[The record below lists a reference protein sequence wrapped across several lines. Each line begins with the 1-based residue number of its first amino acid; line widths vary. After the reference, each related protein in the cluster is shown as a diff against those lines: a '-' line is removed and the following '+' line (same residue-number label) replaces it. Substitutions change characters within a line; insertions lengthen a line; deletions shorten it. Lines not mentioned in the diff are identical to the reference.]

1 MNLNSIDIHQIIL
14 MSRKKLNL
22 KNLLIKGLSVF
33 TFLVCVASLFCNN
46 ILHQA
51 LPWTCWAGSG
61 GCAIINMLSQVYTH
75 AKIKHQANQQL
86 TSLAKYLNQEGIDV
100 SRLSLKKSIV
110 AEKLPSQVMHEQGI
124 TNIMESITIFTD
136 KNEQLKALRQ
146 VRSELVQEFR
156 PITSGDIIDGNYV
169 EIMEDSERVKSILEK
184 TLARSRF

>member
-33 TFLVCVASLFCNN
+33 TFLVCVAGLFCNN
-46 ILHQA
+46 ILHQV
-51 LPWTCWAGSG
+51 LPWTCWVGSG
-61 GCAIINMLSQVYTH
+61 GCAVINVLSQVYTH

-100 SRLSLKKSIV
+100 SRLNLKRALV
-110 AEKLPSQVMHEQGI
+110 AEKLPSQVMREQGI
-124 TNIMESITIFTD
+124 TNIVESITIFTD
-136 KNEQLKALRQ
+136 ENEQLKALRQ

-156 PITSGDIIDGNYV
+156 PITSGDVIDVDYV
-169 EIMEDSERVKSILEK
+169 EIMEDSKQVKSILEK